1 MSGQTRVLL
10 SALEEK
16 LGCSIPYDHPLIRYT
31 VEYAGVLLDRFD
43 VGEDGMTAYERN
55 TGKKATTLSS
65 GIGDAVLWRGQEVGR
80 ALGELT
86 SLWED
91 GIFLGVMGK

>member
-1 MSGQTRVLL
+1 
-10 SALEEK
+10 
-16 LGCSIPYDHPLIRYT
+16 
-31 VEYAGVLLDRFD
+31 
-43 VGEDGMTAYERN
+43 MTAYERN

-65 GIGDAVLWRGQEVGR
+65 GIGDAVLWRRQEVGR

-91 GIFLGVMGK
+91 GIFLEVMGKRFGLVVPSQATQRTMGPEEDRLDTPPTMAYLRR